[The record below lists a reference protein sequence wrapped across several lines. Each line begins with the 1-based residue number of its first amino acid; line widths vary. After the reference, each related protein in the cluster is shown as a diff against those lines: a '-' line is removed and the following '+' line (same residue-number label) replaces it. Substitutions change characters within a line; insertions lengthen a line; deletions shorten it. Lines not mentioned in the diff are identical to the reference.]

1 MNYRETSLP
10 IEQRVASLLK
20 EMTLPEKIA
29 QMGSCWFE
37 ELTTAGKFDMA
48 KAKARLQP
56 GIGQVTRVGGNS
68 IQAPAETARSA
79 NRIQKML
86 VEETRLGIPAIVH
99 EECCSGGM
107 FLGATLFPQM
117 IGLACSFKPDLA
129 YKMTDIIRQ
138 QCRALG
144 AHQGLAPV
152 LDVGRDPRWG
162 RIEETFG
169 EDPFLI
175 SQFGVEYIRGLQSDN
190 LRNGVMATGK
200 HFIGHSFSMGGL
212 NCAPVSMG
220 IRTLKET
227 YLYPFEAAIR
237 KANLAT
243 MMNSYPEIDGDVV
256 VATPTY
262 LTDLLRGELG
272 FEGLIVSDY
281 QAISML
287 KTYHF
292 ITEDLT
298 EAAIMSIRAG
308 MEVELPTNETFNE
321 ALIAAIESGALEME
335 LVDRAVAKHL
345 TKKFELG
352 LFEHPFVEET
362 NFADLMDGPDKR
374 AAAAEIARQSMVLL
388 SNNGV
393 LPLSKELKTIA
404 VIGPNADD
412 ARCLQS
418 DYSYTAMVELQLY
431 QHPEGSVFANLD
443 PATLEPHKVKVPSI
457 LDALK
462 NANPNTHFVYA
473 KGADLNSDD
482 VSDVSSAVK
491 VAGEADAVILVLGER
506 SGLAAECTCGET
518 RDSADLTLAKG
529 QMELAKAM
537 FATGKPVVV
546 VLVNGRPL
554 AIGDLVE
561 KADAILEA
569 WVPGEEGGL
578 AIAETLFGKNNPGA
592 KLCITFPRS
601 VGQIPVFY
609 NHKPSGS
616 KSNWFTDYVNESVK
630 PLFPFGHGL
639 SYTQFAYSD
648 LSIKAPSVTV
658 GGSVQ
663 ISLKVRNTGKVTG
676 DEVVQLYLQDVIGS
690 LPRPVKELKGFVR
703 LTLKPGEEKTIQ
715 FDVPVNLMAFFD
727 RNLDLVLEAG
737 KINVYVGSSSED
749 IRLNGEF
756 EITGAKKMVVK
767 QREYSCPVQVL

>member
-1 MNYRETSLP
+1 MD
-10 IEQRVASLLK
+10 IHKA
-20 EMTLPEKIA
+20 EK
-29 QMGSCWFE
+29 
-37 ELTTAGKFDMA
+37 
-48 KAKARLQP
+48 RLQP
-56 GIGQVTRVGGNS
+56 GIGQVTRIGGNS
-68 IQAPAETARSA
+68 IQTPAEIARSA
-79 NRIQKML
+79 NRVQKIL
-86 VEETRLGIPAIVH
+86 VENTRLGIPAIVH
-99 EECCSGGM
+99 EECCSGAM

-117 IGLACSFKPDLA
+117 IGLACSFKPELA
-129 YKMTDIIRQ
+129 FRMTDIIRQ

-144 AHQGLAPV
+144 LHQGLAPV

-175 SQFGVEYIRGLQSDN
+175 SQFGVEYIRGLQTDD
-190 LRNGVMATGK
+190 LKNGVMATGK

-212 NCAPVSMG
+212 NCAPVPMG
-220 IRTLKET
+220 PRTLKET

-256 VATPTY
+256 AATPTY

-272 FEGLIVSDY
+272 FDGLIVSDY

-287 KTYHF
+287 KTYHW

-298 EAAIMSIRAG
+298 EAAILSIRAG
-308 MEVELPTNETFNE
+308 IEVELPTNETFNE
-321 ALIAAIESGALEME
+321 ALIAAIENGALEME
-335 LVDRAVAKHL
+335 LVDRAVARHL

-352 LFEHPFVEET
+352 LFEQPYVVEAD
-362 NFADLMDGPDKR
+362 FSDLMDGPDKR
-374 AAAAEIARQSMVLL
+374 TAAAEIAKQSMVLL
-388 SNNGV
+388 SNNGL
-393 LPLSKELKTIA
+393 LPLSKDLKTIA

-412 ARCLQS
+412 SRCLQS
-418 DYSYTAMVELQLY
+418 DYSYSAVVELQMY
-431 QHPEGSVFANLD
+431 QHPEGSIFTNFD
-443 PATLEPHKVKVPSI
+443 PSTLADEKVKVPSI
-457 LDALK
+457 LSALK
-462 NANPNTHFVYA
+462 KFNPNTRFVYA
-473 KGADLNSDD
+473 RGADLNTTD
-482 VSDVSSAVK
+482 VSDISSAVK
-491 VAGEADAVILVLGER
+491 VAGEADAVVLVLGER

-518 RDSADLTLAKG
+518 RDSADLCLSVG
-529 QMELAKAM
+529 QMELARAV
-537 FATGKPVVV
+537 FALGKPVVV

-554 AIGDLVE
+554 AIAELVDQ
-561 KADAILEA
+561 ADAVLEA

-578 AIAETLFGKNNPGA
+578 AIAETLFGQNNPGG

-616 KSNWFTDYVNESVK
+616 KSNWFTNYVNESVT

-648 LSIKAPSVTV
+648 LNIEKPEVGAGETIK
-658 GGSVQ
+658 
-663 ISLKVRNTGKVTG
+663 ISCEVRNAGKVAG
-676 DEVVQLYLQDVIGS
+676 DEVVQLYLQDEIGS

-703 LTLKPGEEKTIQ
+703 LSLQPGEQKNIQ

-727 RNLDLVLEAG
+727 RDLHLVVEAG
-737 KINVYVGSSSED
+737 KINVFIGSSSED
-749 IRLNGEF
+749 IRLKGEF
-756 EITGAKKMVVK
+756 TICGAQKMPIK